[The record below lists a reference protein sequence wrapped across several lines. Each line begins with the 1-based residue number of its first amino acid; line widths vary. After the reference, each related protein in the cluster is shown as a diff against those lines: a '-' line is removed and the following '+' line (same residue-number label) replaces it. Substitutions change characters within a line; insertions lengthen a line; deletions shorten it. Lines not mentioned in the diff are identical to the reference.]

1 MAGAECLATGGVVRW
16 LLAHGAWVV
25 EAVGCVGSDAE
36 VLMHCVADL
45 ARVELETGERFVEG
59 PSLVAF
65 FLAAHVEGHA
75 LDLQ

>member
-1 MAGAECLATGGVVRW
+1 MAGAEYLATGGVVRW

-45 ARVELETGERFVEG
+45 ARIELET
-59 PSLVAF
+59 
-65 FLAAHVEGHA
+65 
-75 LDLQ
+75 